1 MKDSPIH
8 RVANLLRRALPPRAY
23 AVVERDYVD
32 VVRIVL
38 SLNRRIKGTLFLKYK
53 YPSTLSIFL
62 TTRCNLRCFICRRE
76 GMKGEDLTFENIYK
90 LEKAIRYAHTID
102 LTGWGECLL
111 YPRFEDVLRYIY
123 SLNPRGNLIQIT
135 TNGTRLSQHISELL
149 RGHMKLVL
157 ISLNAATAETYN
169 RDMKH
174 GNFTDTVS
182 AIQSFMSGLEKK
194 DKGKVQLHFVAH
206 TNNIHEIP
214 DFVRLARKL
223 GITKVSFGNY
233 LISIP
238 EHYQYSLI
246 HVKEQ
251 YNHMLDEAMN
261 LGAKLGVWVSTRRFF
276 VEKEGDYKHQNCEF
290 PFTDCFVLPNG
301 DVGPCCYSGNFYMG
315 NAYATDFESVWFGE
329 LYRKLRRRRFL
340 AACQRCTPFLTF
352 DDYRA
357 HFTEEFKRSDTFKH
371 LELSMQKESDVV
383 G

>member
-1 MKDSPIH
+1 
-8 RVANLLRRALPPRAY
+8 VLPPRAY
-23 AVVERDYVD
+23 ALVVI
-32 VVRIVL
+32 IVL
-38 SLNRRIKGTLFLKYK
+38 SLNLRIKRTLFTKYK
-53 YPSTLSIFL
+53 YPSTLAIFL

-76 GMKGEDLTFENIYK
+76 DYKGEDLTFENIYK
-90 LEKAIRYAHTID
+90 LEKAIRYANTID
-102 LTGWGECLL
+102 LTGWGECFL

-123 SLNPRGNLIQIT
+123 SINARDNLIQIA

-182 AIQSFMSGLEKK
+182 AIQSFMSGLNER

-233 LISIP
+233 LVGIP

-251 YNHMLDEAMN
+251 YNHMIDEAMS
-261 LGAKLGVWVSTRRFF
+261 LGVKLGVQVMARKFF
-276 VEKEGDYKHQNCEF
+276 VEKECDYNYQKCQS
-290 PFTDCFVLPNG
+290 PFTECFVGPNG
-301 DVGPCCYSGNFYMG
+301 NVSPCCYSGTFSMG
-315 NAYATDFESVWFGE
+315 NAYETDFASVWFGE
-329 LYRKLRRRRFL
+329 LYLKLRRRRFL
-340 AACQRCTPFLTF
+340 AACQRCIPFLPL
-352 DDYRA
+352 DDYRV
-357 HFTEEFKRSDTFKH
+357 HFTEPFKQSDTFKH
-371 LELSMQKESDVV
+371 LEQSMQKGKDSFAHV
-383 G
+383 